1 MQTFFVS
8 LAPALLGGALGAL
21 SQVIYI
27 LIGVIGFPVF
37 AGGEAGYDYIS
48 QHIYDT
54 PGQFITHHKY
64 HQLVRPDH

>member
-37 AGGEAGYDYIS
+37 AGGKAGYDYIS
-48 QHIYDT
+48 
-54 PGQFITHHKY
+54 
-64 HQLVRPDH
+64 